1 MGQREAADESLVPL
15 LSIPTEEIGCVFS
28 GRLSECF
35 TSKSMPI
42 GIISGGRESRNLFRN
57 TFDPQSFSQR
67 NAFLWDGE
75 DHPRF
80 LTDRGRRLDVGEW
93 RTTRACSG
101 CTAE

>member
-1 MGQREAADESLVPL
+1 
-15 LSIPTEEIGCVFS
+15 
-28 GRLSECF
+28 
-35 TSKSMPI
+35 MPI
-42 GIISGGRESRNLFRN
+42 GIISGERESRNLFG
-57 TFDPQSFSQR
+57 TLLCLQSLSQR

-101 CTAE
+101 CTLQRDSQLTMSYNCYHI